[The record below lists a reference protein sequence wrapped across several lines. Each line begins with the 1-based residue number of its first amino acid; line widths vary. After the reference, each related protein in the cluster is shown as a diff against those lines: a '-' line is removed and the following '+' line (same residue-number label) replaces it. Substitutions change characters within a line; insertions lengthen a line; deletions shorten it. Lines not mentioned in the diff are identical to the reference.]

1 MRRTRTAVIV
11 VLVGCAPGHA
21 IPNAVGPECPAVTP
35 RADSIRFVQSAALV
49 GVFRLVLVL
58 ASTPRAQGEYS
69 ASLSTLDL
77 TLADSAQRAESR
89 LRSIGHAPR
98 RELRLVGAQR
108 NSANE
113 RETAVEVDGPLLYV
127 GCRDCMD
134 ASPTVLRI
142 VSADDRGFFGTWH
155 DYQTGIGRLFDEC
168 TGKPSPDPA
177 GYFCAW
183 RQ

>member
-1 MRRTRTAVIV
+1 MRRTRMAVIL
-11 VLVGCAPGHA
+11 VLAGCAPGHA
-21 IPNAVGPECPAVTP
+21 ITNTVRPECPTVTP
-35 RADSIRFVQSAALV
+35 RADSIRFVPSASLV

-58 ASTPRAQGEYS
+58 ASTPQARGESS
-69 ASLSTLDL
+69 ASFSTLDL
-77 TLADSAQRAESR
+77 MLVDSAQRAESR
-89 LRSIGHAPR
+89 LRSLGHAPR

-108 NSANE
+108 DSANE
-113 RETAVEVDGPLLYV
+113 RKASVEVDGPLLYI

-134 ASPTVLRI
+134 ASPTVLQI
-142 VSADDRGFFGTWH
+142 DGADDRGFFGTWH
-155 DYQTGIGRLFDEC
+155 DNQTGIGRLFDER